1 MVTIH
6 ANGSTCTLNRAAGY
20 GFTVI
25 SPAEGGGMT
34 IFFRRRPGVQKI
46 ILDLFFCKCESAPLD
61 ILLPNLLLRAR
72 PVRYII
78 PQGKIK
84 R

>member
-25 SPAEGGGMT
+25 SPAEGGEMT
-34 IFFRRRPGVQKI
+34 IFLGDVPEFK
-46 ILDLFFCKCESAPLD
+46 K
-61 ILLPNLLLRAR
+61 
-72 PVRYII
+72 
-78 PQGKIK
+78 
-84 R
+84 